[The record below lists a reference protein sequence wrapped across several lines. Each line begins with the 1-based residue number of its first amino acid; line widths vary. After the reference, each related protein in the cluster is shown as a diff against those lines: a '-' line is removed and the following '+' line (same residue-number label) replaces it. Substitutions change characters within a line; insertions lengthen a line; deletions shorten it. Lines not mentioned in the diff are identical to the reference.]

1 MNFVR
6 NVKPYAGCLRPFSV
20 TTMTMSVVMS
30 FASNLKSND
39 DDNAVLQYYM
49 YLIFQSVLDG

>member
-6 NVKPYAGCLRPFSV
+6 DVKPYAGCLRLFSV
-20 TTMTMSVVMS
+20 TTMTMPVVMS
-30 FASNLKSND
+30 FVSNLKSND